1 MSYTLFYE
9 HDIHVHK
16 TDFAGHSNAEGYGY
30 VLYRPCATGGSDLRH
45 FLIVVTLLLA
55 PAIRSIA
62 QENPYFVTYDH
73 HMEETGNLEIS
84 TQGTIAMQKHDL
96 PTLVAPLLEL
106 EYGWNGWWT
115 SELYLEGS
123 SQMHDSAVFAG
134 WRLENRFKVLQREH
148 WINPVLYFEFE
159 DVNEASHIR
168 KEIVGHDE
176 PVTES
181 LSLLRQSKA
190 RELEGKLILSS
201 NVHSWNI
208 SENFIVEKNT
218 SSSEATEFGY
228 AVGIS
233 RPLATMASGTD
244 CKLCRENFRA
254 ALEFYGGLGNT
265 EVFGLPHTAQFIAPG
280 IVWQLNAANSLK
292 ASTAFGLTSA
302 SERTLFRVGYTYEI
316 QGFGHK
322 VRQMLSGKTNKG
334 DKLN

>member
-1 MSYTLFYE
+1 
-9 HDIHVHK
+9 
-16 TDFAGHSNAEGYGY
+16 
-30 VLYRPCATGGSDLRH
+30 LRYS
-45 FLIVVTLLLA
+45 LILLTLLLSSA
-55 PAIRSIA
+55 VSVLA
-62 QENPYFVTYDH
+62 QDNPYFVTYDH
-73 HMEETGNLEIS
+73 NMEEKGNLEIS
-84 TQGTIAMQKHDL
+84 TQGTFAMPKHDL

-115 SELYLEGS
+115 SELYIEGS
-123 SQMHDSAVFAG
+123 SQMHDSAVFTG

-190 RELEGKLILSS
+190 REVEGKLILSS

-218 SSSEATEFGY
+218 SNSEATEFGY

-233 RPLATMASGTD
+233 RPLATMASGTN

-254 ALEFYGGLGNT
+254 GVELYGGLGNT
-265 EVFGLPHTAQFIAPG
+265 EVFGLPNTAQFVAPA
-280 IVWQLNAANSLK
+280 IVWQMNAANSFK
-292 ASTAFGLTSA
+292 ASSAFGLSGA
-302 SERTLFRVGYTYEI
+302 SERLLVRVGYTYEI
-316 QGFGHK
+316 EGFGHK
-322 VRQMLSGKTNKG
+322 VRQMFSGRTSNR
-334 DKLN
+334 N